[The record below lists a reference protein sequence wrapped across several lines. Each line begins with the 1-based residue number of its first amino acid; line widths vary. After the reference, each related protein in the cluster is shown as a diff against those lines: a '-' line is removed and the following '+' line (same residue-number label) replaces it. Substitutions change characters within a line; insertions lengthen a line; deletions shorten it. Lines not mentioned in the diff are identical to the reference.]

1 MRVALLIGLVALAG
15 CDTVGVDP
23 LPDGADAQTPWTE
36 MLDAV
41 NAARAEPQVC
51 GDDRRPPVGPL
62 AWSERLESAAA
73 RHSRDMHVHDHFAH
87 VGTDGSDVADR
98 VTDAGYRWRL
108 VGENIAVG
116 HPSVDAVVQAWLDSP
131 SHCRQLM
138 DPRVLEVGAAE
149 DGRYWTQVFGTPG

>member
-1 MRVALLIGLVALAG
+1 MRIALLACIVGLAG
-15 CDTVGVDP
+15 CDTLGVDP
-23 LPDGADAQTPWTE
+23 LPDGADLQSPWTE

-51 GDDRRPPVGPL
+51 GGEFHRAVGPL
-62 AWSERLESAAA
+62 AWSERLEAAA
-73 RHSRDMHVHDHFAH
+73 VRHSRDMHDHEHFAH
-87 VGTDGSDVADR
+87 IGTDGSDVADR

-116 HPSVDAVVQAWLDSP
+116 HPSVDDVVQAWLDSP

-138 DPRVLEVGAAE
+138 DARVLEIGAAE